1 MNSALNPLL
10 QKFSKKEEFNNKRDT
25 SICVIYTRVS
35 SKEQAENNTSLDSQ
49 KRYCKEFAVR
59 KKLRIA
65 EYFGGTFESAKQDE
79 RKEFKKMIEFV
90 RKNNNID
97 TILVYS
103 YDRFSRSGANAAFLS
118 QELQKI
124 GIKVIA
130 VSQEIDTTNP
140 SGRLHRDMLYLFSQF
155 DNELRKDK
163 VVKGMIENL
172 KQGYWVGTTPF
183 GYVNLN
189 RKDKAKN
196 HKYCINQDGELLKIG
211 FELKAKGELTN
222 QDIVSHLHK
231 LGCKINYKSFVR
243 IISNPFYC
251 GYITNSL
258 IPNELIKGH
267 HPALVNEELFLKAN
281 DILLQNPR
289 NGIAKKFK
297 TDELPLKGFAKDEIS
312 LSPFTGYQQKGI
324 FYYKTRHNGTCVN
337 VNAEYLNRRFKNELN
352 QFEFNKNDF
361 GMLKDIMLEL
371 LETKLQGR
379 LKEQQQAK
387 KQLAELNTKIENIE
401 ERFVQG
407 QMETALFEKFRNKYQ
422 MERDDMVKMISTEIN
437 SSNLVNGAE
446 KCLEIAENISEVWY
460 SSQFDDKRRLQSL
473 IFPEGILYNKPKDSI
488 RTPRINSLFST
499 IPILSRVSKE
509 NKRRNPKKNSLNSQL
524 VASTGIE
531 PVSGASETLILS
543 IVRRGHLNRK
553 PKFTIILFY

>member
-1 MNSALNPLL
+1 MNSELSPLL
-10 QKFSKKEEFNNKRDT
+10 QKFSKKEENDKQRNT

-35 SKEQAENNTSLDSQ
+35 SKEQAENNTSLESQ
-49 KRYCKEFAVR
+49 KRYCKEFAIR
-59 KKLRIA
+59 KKLMIA

-90 RKNNNID
+90 RKNDNID

-172 KQGYWVGTTPF
+172 RQGYWVGSLPF
-183 GYVNLN
+183 GYVNSN
-189 RKDKAKN
+189 RKEKARN

-222 QDIVSHLHK
+222 QDIVAHLHK
-231 LGCKINYKSFVR
+231 LGCKIHYKSFVR

-267 HPALVNEELFLKAN
+267 HPALVSEELFLKAN

-297 TDELPLKGFAKDEIS
+297 TDALPLKGFAKDEIS

-324 FYYKTRHNGTCVN
+324 FYYKSRHKRTCVN
-337 VNAEYLNRRFKNELN
+337 VNAEHLNNRFKNELN

-361 GMLKDIMLEL
+361 GMLREVMLEL
-371 LETKLQGR
+371 LETKLQSR

-387 KQLAELNTKIENIE
+387 KQLAELNTKIENLE

-407 QMETALFEKFRNKYQ
+407 QMESSLFEKFRNKYQ
-422 MERDDMVKMISTEIN
+422 IEKDDLVKMISTEIN
-437 SSNLVNGAE
+437 SSNLENGTE
-446 KCLEIAENISEVWY
+446 KCLEIAENISEIWT
-460 SSQFDDKRRLQSL
+460 SSQFDDKRRLQNL
-473 IFPEGILYNKPKDSI
+473 IYPEGILYNKPNDTV
-488 RTPRINSLFST
+488 RTPRINSLFAP
-499 IPILSRVSKE
+499 IPSLARISKE
-509 NKRRNPKKNSLNSQL
+509 NRKRHSFKSALNSHL
-524 VASTGIE
+524 VE
-531 PVSGASETLILS
+531 
-543 IVRRGHLNRK
+543 
-553 PKFTIILFY
+553 

>member
-1 MNSALNPLL
+1 MNSELSPLL
-10 QKFSKKEEFNNKRDT
+10 QKFSKKEEFNNNRDT

-35 SKEQAENNTSLDSQ
+35 SKEQAENNTSLESQ
-49 KRYCKEFAVR
+49 KRYCNEFAER
-59 KKLRIA
+59 KHLKIA

-79 RKEFKKMIEFV
+79 RKEFKRMIEFV
-90 RKNNNID
+90 RKNDKID

-172 KQGYWVGTTPF
+172 RQGYWVGSTPF

-211 FELKAKGELTN
+211 FELKAKGGITN
-222 QDIVSHLHK
+222 QDIVSHLHR
-231 LGCKINYKSFVR
+231 LGCKIHYKSFVR
-243 IISNPFYC
+243 IICNPFYC

-267 HPALVNEELFLKAN
+267 HPALVSEELFLKAN
-281 DILLQNPR
+281 DVILQNPR
-289 NGIAKKFK
+289 NGIPKKFK
-297 TDELPLKGFAKDEIS
+297 TETLPLKGFAKDEIS

-324 FYYKTRHNGTCVN
+324 FYYKSRHNGTCVN
-337 VNAEYLNRRFKNELN
+337 VNAEYLNSRFKNELN
-352 QFEFNKNDF
+352 QFEFNKDNF
-361 GMLKDIMLEL
+361 GVIRDVMVESI
-371 LETKLQGR
+371 ETRLQSR

-387 KQLAELNTKIENIE
+387 KQLAELNTKIENLE

-407 QMETALFEKFRNKYQ
+407 QMENALFEKFKNKYQ
-422 MERDDMVKMISTEIN
+422 IEKDELVKMISTEID
-437 SSNLVNGAE
+437 SSNLINGAE
-446 KCLEIAENISEVWY
+446 NCLEIAENISEVWS
-460 SSQFDDKRRLQSL
+460 SSQFDEKRRLQSL
-473 IFPEGILYNKPKDSI
+473 IYPEGILYNKPKDTI

-499 IPILSRVSKE
+499 IPILSSVSKE
-509 NKRRNPKKNSLNSQL
+509 MKRRKLKKSTLNSHL
-524 VASTGIE
+524 VASTG
-531 PVSGASETLILS
+531 LI
-543 IVRRGHLNRK
+543 
-553 PKFTIILFY
+553 FFMIIK